1 MFFSSLQTL
10 SRDSE
15 PYLRVLRLL
24 PAYYNL
30 SLTLYPEASL
40 SPSAHADSQC
50 GGYLPSAR
58 LHSSPSGWKQP
69 GLQGRSLPSSCCSF
83 SVPTGVF
90 LYFKTGTSC
99 PDGPQGVPCAP
110 LSTHL
115 ALCCAHWPCPRI
127 WIPAQCLP
135 LCTSTWMLLTPQTW
149 EGD

>member
-1 MFFSSLQTL
+1 M
-10 SRDSE
+10 
-15 PYLRVLRLL
+15 

-99 PDGPQGVPCAP
+99 PDGPQGAPWLPPAPHSLPTWLSVAPTGLVPESGSQPSAFLFVPP
-110 LSTHL
+110 LGCFSLHKPGRATEDAGYDTEHGPS
-115 ALCCAHWPCPRI
+115 A
-127 WIPAQCLP
+127 
-135 LCTSTWMLLTPQTW
+135 SLL
-149 EGD
+149 